1 MVFIGIYEFLNL
13 KDKEKHS
20 KDAIYQN
27 NRRICFTDELQP
39 GITSKWRDNYS
50 NDPEQESAILLK
62 KGMKRGHYKVKLYN
76 GKIRSVNLTEIIFE
90 IRFGM

>member
-39 GITSKWRDNYS
+39 GITIKWRDNYS

-76 GKIRSVNLTEIIFE
+76 GKMVNLALSKFHFSWKRI
-90 IRFGM
+90 